1 MVKNKFSLIFQM
13 GAVFI
18 GTIVGAGLASGQE
31 MTQFFYYI
39 RIQKFYRPNY
49 MFFLS
54 MSLWDL

>member
-31 MTQFFYYI
+31 MTQFLLHTDT
-39 RIQKFYRPNY
+39 KV
-49 MFFLS
+49 L
-54 MSLWDL
+54 